1 MNVSLK
7 NSDAVNGV
15 ITVAI
20 EKADYAEKVDK
31 GLRNFRQK
39 ANIPGFRKGMVP
51 MGMVKKMYGKSVLA
65 EEVNKLVSENLFG
78 YIRENKL
85 NVLGEPLP
93 SLTEQKEID
102 FDTQEDFE
110 FVFDVALAPEV
121 NVQLGKE
128 DTLPYYRI
136 AIDDETVDT
145 QVKAYQAQMGTYEKA
160 GTVEAKDM
168 VKGTLAELEN
178 GMPKEGGLVVE
189 GAVLMPEYL
198 KDEEE
203 KNKFIGAAV
212 NTVVTFNPAK
222 AYQGADVEVASLLK
236 INKDEAAKYTGDF
249 TFEIAEITR
258 HKEAGLNAELF
269 EKVFGANAVATEE
282 EFRNKIKEAL
292 AEQTVPES
300 NFRFMEDAR
309 ASLMAKAGDVTFPDA
324 LLKRWLKVSDEKKTG
339 EDIEATYPKII
350 DDLKFHLIKEKLVQD
365 NGIKVEDEDMNAFA
379 RRVAKS
385 QFAQYGM
392 MSVPDDV
399 LDRYAK
405 DMLKNQDTARNI
417 LDRVV
422 EEKLIDYLKNNVT
435 IDEKTVSLDE
445 FRKLSE

>member
-324 LLKRWLKVSDEKKTG
+324 FLKRWLKVSDEKKTG

-365 NGIKVEDEDMNAFA
+365 NGIKVEEEDMNAFA

>member
-258 HKEAGLNAELF
+258 HKEAELNAELF

-324 LLKRWLKVSDEKKTG
+324 FLKRWLKVSDEKKTG

-365 NGIKVEDEDMNAFA
+365 NGIKVEEEDMNAFA

>member
-7 NSDAVNGV
+7 NTDAVNGV

-121 NVQLGKE
+121 NVQLGKD

-136 AIDDETVDT
+136 AIDDETVNT

-160 GTVEAKDM
+160 ETVEAKDM

-198 KDEEE
+198 HNEEE

-212 NTVVTFNPAK
+212 NTVVTFNPAR
-222 AYQGADVEVASLLK
+222 AYEGADAEVASLLK
-236 INKDEAAKYTGDF
+236 INKDEAANYTGDF
-249 TFEIAEITR
+249 TFEITEITR
-258 HKEAGLNAELF
+258 HKEAELNAELF
-269 EKVFGANAVATEE
+269 EKVFGENAVATEE

-300 NFRFMEDAR
+300 NFKFMEDAR
-309 ASLMAKAGDVTFPDA
+309 VSLMTKAGDVTFPDA
-324 LLKRWLKVSDEKKTG
+324 FLKRWLKVSDEKKTD

-350 DDLKFHLIKEKLVQD
+350 DDLKFHLIKEKLVED
-365 NGIKVEDEDMNAFA
+365 NGIKVEEEDMKAFA
-379 RRVAKS
+379 RRVAQS

-399 LDRYAK
+399 LDRYAQ
-405 DMLKNQDTARNI
+405 DMLKKQETARNI

-422 EEKLIDYLKNNVT
+422 EEKLIEYLKNNVT

>member
-7 NSDAVNGV
+7 NTDAVNGV

-136 AIDDETVDT
+136 AIDDEMADT

-160 GTVEAKDM
+160 ETVEAKDM

-198 KDEEE
+198 KNEEE
-203 KNKFIGAAV
+203 KNKFIGKAV

-222 AYQGADVEVASLLK
+222 AYEGADVEVASLLK
-236 INKDEAAKYTGDF
+236 INKDEAAQYTGDF

-258 HKEAGLNAELF
+258 HKEAELNAELF
-269 EKVFGANAVATEE
+269 EKVFGANAVASEE

-300 NFRFMEDAR
+300 NFKFMEDAR

-324 LLKRWLKVSDEKKTG
+324 FLKRWLKVSDEKKTD

-365 NGIKVEDEDMNAFA
+365 NGIRVEDEDMNAFA

>member
-7 NSDAVNGV
+7 NTDAVNGV

-121 NVQLGKE
+121 NVQLSKD

-160 GTVEAKDM
+160 ETVEAKDM

-198 KDEEE
+198 KNEEE
-203 KNKFIGAAV
+203 KNKFVGAAV
-212 NTVVTFNPAK
+212 NTVVTFNPTR
-222 AYQGADVEVASLLK
+222 AYEGADVEVASLLK
-236 INKDEAAKYTGDF
+236 INKDEAANYTGDF

-258 HKEAGLNAELF
+258 HKEAELNAELF
-269 EKVFGANAVATEE
+269 EKVFGENAVATEE

-300 NFRFMEDAR
+300 NFKFMDDAR

-324 LLKRWLKVSDEKKTG
+324 FLKRWLKVSDEKKTD

-365 NGIKVEDEDMNAFA
+365 NGIKVEEEDMNAFA

-422 EEKLIDYLKNNVT
+422 EEKLTDYLKGTVT

>member
-7 NSDAVNGV
+7 NTDAVNGV

-136 AIDDETVDT
+136 AIDDEMADT

-160 GTVEAKDM
+160 ETVEAKDM

-198 KDEEE
+198 KNEEE

-222 AYQGADVEVASLLK
+222 AYEGADVEVASLLK

-258 HKEAGLNAELF
+258 HKEAELNAELF

-292 AEQTVPES
+292 AEQTIPES
-300 NFRFMEDAR
+300 NFKFMEDVR

-324 LLKRWLKVSDEKKTG
+324 FLKRWLKVSDEKKTD

-350 DDLKFHLIKEKLVQD
+350 DDLKFHLIKEKLVED
-365 NGIKVEDEDMNAFA
+365 NGIRVEDEDMNAFA

>member
-7 NSDAVNGV
+7 NTDAVNGV

-121 NVQLGKE
+121 NVQLGKD

-136 AIDDETVDT
+136 AIDDETVNT

-160 GTVEAKDM
+160 ETVEAKDM

-178 GMPKEGGLVVE
+178 GMLKEGGLVVE

-198 KDEEE
+198 HNEEE

-212 NTVVTFNPAK
+212 NTVVTFNPAR
-222 AYQGADVEVASLLK
+222 AYEGADAEVASLLK
-236 INKDEAAKYTGDF
+236 INKDEAANYTGDF
-249 TFEIAEITR
+249 TFEITEITR
-258 HKEAGLNAELF
+258 HKEAELNAELF
-269 EKVFGANAVATEE
+269 EKVFGENAVATEE

-300 NFRFMEDAR
+300 NFKFMEDAR
-309 ASLMAKAGDVTFPDA
+309 VSLMTKAGDVTFPDA
-324 LLKRWLKVSDEKKTG
+324 FLKRWLKVSDEKKTD

-350 DDLKFHLIKEKLVQD
+350 DDLKFHLIKEKLVED
-365 NGIKVEDEDMNAFA
+365 NGIKVEEEDMKAFA
-379 RRVAKS
+379 RRVAQS

-399 LDRYAK
+399 LDRYAQ
-405 DMLKNQDTARNI
+405 DMLKKQETARNI

-422 EEKLIDYLKNNVT
+422 EEKLIEYLKNNVT

>member
-7 NSDAVNGV
+7 NTDAVNGV

-160 GTVEAKDM
+160 ETVEAKDM

-198 KDEEE
+198 KNEEE
-203 KNKFIGAAV
+203 KNKFIGATV

-222 AYQGADVEVASLLK
+222 AYEGADVEVASLLK

-258 HKEAGLNAELF
+258 HKEAELNAELF

-292 AEQTVPES
+292 AEQTIPES
-300 NFRFMEDAR
+300 NFKFMEDVR

-324 LLKRWLKVSDEKKTG
+324 FLKRWLKVSDEKKTD

-350 DDLKFHLIKEKLVQD
+350 DDLKFHLIKEKLVED
-365 NGIKVEDEDMNAFA
+365 NGIRVEDEDMNAFA